1 MTSDIDKGILEKI
14 RTLYKQDEIARRFF
28 DQCAS
33 RERDASATSID
44 RMTYLLGI
52 SREEA
57 VGLAQKLE
65 STGCGEFIVGR
76 RGYKSRFTWSYS
88 CISVGQAAA
97 GETAQLE
104 PTENP
109 EPEGEDQLGREVNV
123 PAMTIQDA
131 KRALSVSLGVPESA
145 IEILIRA

>member
-1 MTSDIDKGILEKI
+1 MTSDIDKGILVKI
-14 RTLYKQDEIARRFF
+14 RTLFKQDEIAQRFF

-44 RMTYLLGI
+44 RMAYLLGI

-57 VGLAQKLE
+57 IGLAQRLE
-65 STGCGEFIVGR
+65 STGCGEFVVGR

-97 GETAQLE
+97 GDTAQLA
-104 PTENP
+104 PTMNP
-109 EPEGEDQLGREVNV
+109 EPEGEDHLSCEVSLPV
-123 PAMTIQDA
+123 MTIQEA
-131 KRALSVSLGVPESA
+131 KRALAVSLGVPESA